1 MLPWRWGTPTGLDAA
16 KNTGTAIGLCKELLF
31 SPYCLFIV
39 RRRIR
44 WRDRHILKR
53 LRGNAMSFM
62 SPLQWIVILAVVLL
76 LFGGRGKV
84 SAIMGDFGKGL
95 RNFKT
100 GLKGDEADA
109 AAEDDAEVEVI
120 EAAPAA
126 KKATKKKAP
135 AKKAAKKA
143 TATKATAK
151 KAASKKASKKSAA
164 KK

>member
-1 MLPWRWGTPTGLDAA
+1 
-16 KNTGTAIGLCKELLF
+16 
-31 SPYCLFIV
+31 
-39 RRRIR
+39 
-44 WRDRHILKR
+44 
-53 LRGNAMSFM
+53 MSFM

-100 GLKGDEADA
+100 GLKGNEEEA
-109 AAEDDAEVEVI
+109 AAEDEADVEVI

-126 KKATKKKAP
+126 KKAAKKKAP
-135 AKKAAKKA
+135 AKKAAKTA
-143 TATKATAK
+143 TAKKATAK
-151 KAASKKASKKSAA
+151 KAASNKASKKSAA

>member
-1 MLPWRWGTPTGLDAA
+1 
-16 KNTGTAIGLCKELLF
+16 
-31 SPYCLFIV
+31 
-39 RRRIR
+39 
-44 WRDRHILKR
+44 
-53 LRGNAMSFM
+53 MSFM

-135 AKKAAKKA
+135 AKKATAK
-143 TATKATAK
+143 KATAK

-164 KK
+164 EK

>member
-1 MLPWRWGTPTGLDAA
+1 
-16 KNTGTAIGLCKELLF
+16 
-31 SPYCLFIV
+31 
-39 RRRIR
+39 
-44 WRDRHILKR
+44 
-53 LRGNAMSFM
+53 MSFM

-100 GLKGDEADA
+100 GLKGNEEES
-109 AAEDDAEVEVI
+109 AAEAEAEVEVI
-120 EAAPAA
+120 EAAPVA
-126 KKATKKKAP
+126 KKAAKKKAP
-135 AKKAAKKA
+135 AKKAAK
-143 TATKATAK
+143 TATAK